1 VKYMLIHYIDAA
13 LLDAWEDED
22 APADTD
28 EDRERE
34 AWDDEMVT
42 RGILVGGG
50 VLASPR
56 SSTTLKVRDG
66 QLLITDG
73 PFAETK
79 EQIAGY
85 SVLECTDLDQAI
97 EVASRHPTARF
108 GAFELRPYLA
118 VDLAD
123 SR

>member
-1 VKYMLIHYIDAA
+1 MKYMLIHYIDEA
-13 LLDAWEDED
+13 LLNAWEDEED
-22 APADTD
+22 EAETD
-28 EDRERE
+28 EDRERA
-34 AWDDEMVT
+34 AWDEEMVT

-50 VLASPR
+50 VLKSPR

-97 EVASRHPTARF
+97 EVASRHPTVRF
-108 GAFELRPYLA
+108 GTFELRPYLA
-118 VDLAD
+118 VDLVEA
-123 SR
+123 